1 MLSVSCA
8 DTRPELIPAPVIP
21 IPPQLTADCEQAD
34 MPDDLTFGGAVELLA
49 DAMKYIANCNH
60 DKQAIREIEA
70 GRIKNSPA
78 IAGQMINRRDTYDSC
93 NRIYLLKVKRNIN
106 KYNYLV

>member
-1 MLSVSCA
+1 MSTLRQLSKQYLRTANALLLLFPLMLSVSCA

-21 IPPQLTADCEQAD
+21 IPTQLTADCEQVD
-34 MPDDLTFGGAVELLA
+34 IPDDLTFGGAVELLA

-70 GRIKNSPA
+70 ERTK
-78 IAGQMINRRDTYDSC
+78 
-93 NRIYLLKVKRNIN
+93 
-106 KYNYLV
+106 

>member
-1 MLSVSCA
+1 
-8 DTRPELIPAPVIP
+8 
-21 IPPQLTADCEQAD
+21 